1 MPPSISWT
9 RTDRLLGDANSI
21 GGVTFP
27 VSRPRRLRATGALR
41 DLVAETRVDTSD
53 LVAPLFVREGIDS
66 PQPIVSL
73 PGVVQHTVASLREE
87 VGALRDLGIKGVIL
101 FGVPSSKDETGSGAW
116 APEGIAQRALDDLR
130 GAFGDDVALM
140 ADLCVDE
147 YTSHGH
153 CGIVGPD
160 GEVDNDATLEIYAR
174 AAVAQAR
181 AGAHVVAPS
190 GMMDGQV
197 GVIRAALDAEGFA
210 HVAIMAYSAKYASA
224 LYGPFRDAV
233 DVQIAGGG
241 HRKGYQQDPRNRRES
256 LREVA
261 EDIEQGA
268 DIVMVKPALAYLDV
282 IADVRTAFDHP
293 VAAYHVSGEYSMI
306 KAAAER
312 GWIDH
317 DATALEHLGSIKRAG
332 ADIILTYLAR
342 WFAETRS

>member
-1 MPPSISWT
+1 M
-9 RTDRLLGDANSI
+9 RE
-21 GGVTFP
+21 
-27 VSRPRRLRATGALR
+27 
-41 DLVAETRVDTSD
+41 LVAETHLRVSD
-53 LVAPLFVREGIDS
+53 FVAPLFVREGIDA

-73 PGVVQHTVASLREE
+73 PGVVQHTLDSLVAE
-87 VGALRDLGIKGVIL
+87 VVQLRDLGVRGVIL
-101 FGVPSSKDETGSGAW
+101 FGVPEHKDEVGSGAYD
-116 APEGIAQRALDDLR
+116 PKGIVQVALRRLR
-130 GAFGDDVALM
+130 EEVGDDVVLM

-153 CGIVGPD
+153 CGIVGAHGD
-160 GEVDNDATLEIYAR
+160 VDNDATLEIYCQ
-174 AAVAQAR
+174 AAIAQAN

-197 GVIRAALDAEGFA
+197 GAIRGALDDAGHTE
-210 HVAIMAYSAKYASA
+210 VAIMAYSAKYASA

-241 HRKGYQQDPRNRRES
+241 HRKGYQQDWRNARES
-256 LREVA
+256 MREVF

-282 IADVRTAFDHP
+282 IGQVRASVDHP

-317 DATALEHLGSIKRAG
+317 DAVALEHLTAIKRAG
-332 ADIILTYLAR
+332 ADIILTYFTR
-342 WFAETRS
+342 WFAERVAQQGHHG

>member
-1 MPPSISWT
+1 M
-9 RTDRLLGDANSI
+9 RE
-21 GGVTFP
+21 
-27 VSRPRRLRATGALR
+27 
-41 DLVAETRVDTSD
+41 LVAETHLRVSD
-53 LVAPLFVREGIDS
+53 FVAPLFVREGINE

-73 PGVVQHTVASLREE
+73 PGVVQHTLDSLVAE
-87 VGALRDLGIKGVIL
+87 VVQLRDLGVRAVIL
-101 FGVPSSKDETGSGAW
+101 FGVPEHKDEVGSGAYD
-116 APEGIAQRALDDLR
+116 PKGIVQVALRRLR
-130 GAFGDDVALM
+130 ETIGDDVVLM

-153 CGIVGPD
+153 CGIVGAHGD
-160 GEVDNDATLEIYAR
+160 VDNDATLEIYCQ
-174 AAVAQAR
+174 AAIAQAN

-197 GVIRAALDAEGFA
+197 GAIRNALDDAGHSE
-210 HVAIMAYSAKYASA
+210 VAIMAYSAKYASA

-241 HRKGYQQDPRNRRES
+241 HRKGYQQDWRNARES
-256 LREVA
+256 MREVF

-282 IADVRTAFDHP
+282 IGQVRASVDHP
-293 VAAYHVSGEYSMI
+293 VAAYHVSGEYAMI

-317 DATALEHLGSIKRAG
+317 DAVALEHLTAIKRAG
-332 ADIILTYLAR
+332 ADIILTYFTR
-342 WFAETRS
+342 WFAEQAAQQGRHG